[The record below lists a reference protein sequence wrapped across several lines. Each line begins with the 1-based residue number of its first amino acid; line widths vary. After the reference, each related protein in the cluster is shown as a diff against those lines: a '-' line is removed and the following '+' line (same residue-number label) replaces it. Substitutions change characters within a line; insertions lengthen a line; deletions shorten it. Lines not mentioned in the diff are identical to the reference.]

1 MDVGGDIYGSVAEDG
16 MMKGAHEYSSR
27 LIWEGNTGE
36 GTATYASYGRQ
47 YRVVLAG
54 KPDII
59 GSADPAFRGDADK
72 LNPEDLFVASLSSCH
87 MLSYLALCALQG
99 VRVLAYED
107 DATGT
112 MTVTADGGGKFD
124 EVVLTPKVT
133 ISDSKNVA
141 LALKLHDKAHEQCF
155 IANSCSVPVRHKPIV
170 KVG

>member
-1 MDVGGDIYGSVAEDG
+1 
-16 MMKGAHEYSSR
+16 MMKGAHEYSSL

-36 GTATYASYGRQ
+36 GTKTYAGYGRQ
-47 YRVVLAG
+47 YRVVVTG

-72 LNPEDLFVASLSSCH
+72 LNPEDLFLASLSSCH

-99 VRVLAYED
+99 VRVLAYVDEVK
-107 DATGT
+107 GT
-112 MTVTADGGGKFD
+112 MTVTPDGGGKFD
-124 EVVLTPKVT
+124 EIVLNPKVT
-133 ISDSKNVA
+133 ISDSTHVA
-141 LALKLHDKAHEQCF
+141 LALNLHDKAHEQCF